1 MKVKLICVGKT
12 NKTFLIEGE
21 AIYTKRLQKYFSFQ
35 KIEIP
40 DLKNA
45 KNLSQGQIK
54 EKEGELILE
63 KLKEGD
69 YIVLLDEKG
78 KSLSSQQFAD
88 FLQQKFHLSAKN
100 LIFIV
105 GGPYGFSQAIYQK
118 ANAQISLS
126 NMTFSHQMI
135 RLFFSEQL
143 YRAMAILN
151 NEPYH
156 HE

>member
-21 AIYTKRLQKYFSFQ
+21 AVYAKRLQKYFSFQ

-40 DLKNA
+40 DLKNT
-45 KNLSQGQIK
+45 KNLSQEQIK

-63 KLKEGD
+63 KMKEGD
-69 YIVLLDEKG
+69 CVVLLDEKG
-78 KSLSSQQFAD
+78 KNLSSQQFAD
-88 FLQQKFHLSAKN
+88 FLQKKFHLRAKN
-100 LIFIV
+100 LIFII
-105 GGPYGFSQAIYQK
+105 GGPYGFSKAIYQK
-118 ANAQISLS
+118 ADAQISLS
-126 NMTFSHQMI
+126 SMTFSHQMI
-135 RLFFSEQL
+135 RLFFTEQL

-151 NEPYH
+151 SEPYH